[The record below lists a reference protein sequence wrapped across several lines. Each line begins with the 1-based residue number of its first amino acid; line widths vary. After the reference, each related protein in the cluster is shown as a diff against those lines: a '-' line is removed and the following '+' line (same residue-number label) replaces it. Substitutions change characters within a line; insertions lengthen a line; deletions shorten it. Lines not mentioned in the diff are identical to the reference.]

1 MMTQDQQFRLNSL
14 STEMTSDEN
23 KKKYD
28 AYDHTKLSAINT
40 CPTWGILRYT
50 MHKAMGGTARAMAL
64 EAGGA
69 AHECFSAIRWYQ
81 FHSRQVEDK
90 TGASIAEKQGIRI
103 FGEDRFEKLVRT
115 ISGTATD
122 RTNLINVSLEALD
135 SSGFY
140 DDISDNR
147 RTKSNISESIIAYI
161 DHYDLDRY
169 PIWVRDSNDPSS
181 VIGIEN
187 PFDMLVTVDYDMD
200 GTNRTKTIRYTGK
213 LDGLHW
219 NKDNLVIIEEKTGAR
234 IDEHWLAQW
243 MLSHQITGYCVA
255 ASTFTGNPCTNAIV
269 SGTRLPIGKVPHEG
283 IRKELVP
290 RNEVMIEKW
299 ANWLVTTVEVEET
312 WKNQVINAPMYTHS
326 CNRYFRSCAFL
337 PFCAS
342 DDVEEKEQIISEMV
356 DDEWS
361 PLHEPV

>member
-1 MMTQDQQFRLNSL
+1 MMTQDQHFRLNSL
-14 STEMTSDEN
+14 TTEMTSDED

-50 MHKAMGGTARAMAL
+50 MHKAMGGTTRAMAL
-64 EAGGA
+64 KLAVL
-69 AHECFSAIRWYQ
+69 HMNV
-81 FHSRQVEDK
+81 SRRFVGISSTHDRLKIKRERLLQKNKELE
-90 TGASIAEKQGIRI
+90 SSEKIVLR
-103 FGEDRFEKLVRT
+103 KLVRT

-161 DHYDLDRY
+161 DNYDLDRY
-169 PIWVRDSNDPSS
+169 PIWVRDSNDPNS

-187 PFDMLVTVDYDMD
+187 PFDMLVTIDYDMN

-219 NKDNLVIIEEKTGAR
+219 NKDRLVIIEEKTGAR

-290 RNEVMIEKW
+290 VMK
-299 ANWLVTTVEVEET
+299 
-312 WKNQVINAPMYTHS
+312 
-326 CNRYFRSCAFL
+326 
-337 PFCAS
+337 
-342 DDVEEKEQIISEMV
+342 
-356 DDEWS
+356 
-361 PLHEPV
+361 